1 MKIFKLLFAVA
12 LSQVDEEQVDSA
24 RPVRKYKVETSF
36 DKVRFINKFPKLHK
50 VWNINQNFRIQL
62 MANELATTIH

>member
-36 DKVRFINKFPKLHK
+36 DKVRFTFQPKYRKFQKK
-50 VWNINQNFRIQL
+50 
-62 MANELATTIH
+62 